1 MDKRRAKATEEQ
13 KAKERAQRNVYLR
26 KKNAAKGNQQRERK
40 RLKFRL
46 RYQRDKDKGRTQRQ
60 ARQLAVKK

>member
-1 MDKRRAKATEEQ
+1 MD
-13 KAKERAQRNVYLR
+13 
-26 KKNAAKGNQQRERK
+26 NQQRERN

-46 RYQRDKDKGRTQRQ
+46 HYQRDKDKLRTQRQ